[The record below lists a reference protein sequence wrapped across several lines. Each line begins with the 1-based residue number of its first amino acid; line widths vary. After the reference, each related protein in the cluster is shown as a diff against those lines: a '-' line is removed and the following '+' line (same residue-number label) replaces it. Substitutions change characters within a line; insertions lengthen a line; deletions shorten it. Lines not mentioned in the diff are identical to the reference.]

1 MMIYSDISVIY
12 IYIYTHDTH
21 AISWILQIG
30 FPPKTSNPEVNQSR
44 SYLCSTIRAGA
55 Q

>member
-1 MMIYSDISVIY
+1 MIYCDISIIY
-12 IYIYTHDTH
+12 IRYRGYLW
-21 AISWILQIG
+21 ISNNPTNWI
-30 FPPKTSNPEVNQSR
+30 PPKNPEVNQSR